1 MLKNLQ
7 NILQILYK
15 HWFLPVD
22 FEPVFGNQVHVGI
35 LDFYKIL
42 KANQISYQNICCCPS
57 LNQMKLQFILKYNF
71 FSDVYFR
78 SYTIK

>member
-15 HWFLPVD
+15 HWYLPVD

-42 KANQISYQNICCCPS
+42 KANQISYQNICCCLS
-57 LNQMKLQFILKYNF
+57 LNQMKLQFILKYNY
-71 FSDVYFR
+71 FSDFYFR
-78 SYTIK
+78 SYTVK